1 MLGEG
6 LSVGVG
12 CRGQGLGGVT
22 VPLGG
27 LLPLQRC
34 LCTRLQSR
42 HFAPA
47 AGLRRLPCWEELCPQ
62 GNCTPAH
69 GRGGSVPLQNRSQK

>member
-12 CRGQGLGGVT
+12 CGGQGLGGVT
-22 VPLGG
+22 VPRGG
-27 LLPLQRC
+27 LLPLQSC
-34 LCTRLQSR
+34 LCTKLQSR
-42 HFAPA
+42 CFAPT
-47 AGLRRLPCWEELCPQ
+47 AGPRRLLCWQELCPQ
-62 GNCTPAH
+62 GNCTPAQ